1 MNPEPILLEVATA
14 IKHRCIST
22 THRWLVIYYYDRICC
37 VPSYENV
44 PSEIVLCEFTEKDVQ
59 SGFEL
64 KLWTEL
70 SKRIVDIYKELH
82 K

>member
-22 THRWLVIYYYDRICC
+22 TERWHCVYYHTRICC
-37 VPSYENV
+37 VPSYQNV
-44 PSEIVLCEFTEKDVQ
+44 PPEIILCEFTDKDVRE
-59 SGFEL
+59 GFEL
-64 KLWTEL
+64 KLWTQL
-70 SKRIVDIYKELH
+70 AKRIVDVYKELN